1 MGRLIVFK
9 VTGIGVLS
17 RDRRVLRG
25 HGRPARID
33 FGGPSR
39 RTFGPR
45 LRAGRPR
52 SQDTSFPDDP
62 APIASPLGPGATAR
76 RD

>member
-9 VTGIGVLS
+9 VAGIGVLS

-25 HGRPARID
+25 
-33 FGGPSR
+33 
-39 RTFGPR
+39 
-45 LRAGRPR
+45 RPR
-52 SQDTSFPDDP
+52 SQDMSFPDDP
-62 APIASPLGPGATAR
+62 APIASTLGPGATAR